1 MADHESDLGPD
12 APPTEEELR
21 EARALAEALESRAST
36 GSTGSTES
44 TLSSDDVAFL
54 RAVAIAEG
62 TGIAELDPEKNARLV
77 ERALARA
84 TSVPEQKREGR
95 VIRVAFGAVTA
106 LSLAAAV
113 VFAIVQAPPIE
124 PSPALAQS
132 RSTQELF
139 REPFHGE
146 ASARID
152 RIAMARSSDLREN
165 RFARWGV
172 R

>member
-36 GSTGSTES
+36 TSPGAPLHSE
-44 TLSSDDVAFL
+44 DAAFL

-62 TGIAELDPEKNARLV
+62 IGIPELDPEKNARLV

-84 TSVPEQKREGR
+84 APEPKREGR

-113 VFAIVQAPPIE
+113 VFAIVKAPPSE

>member
-36 GSTGSTES
+36 GAPDSP
-44 TLSSDDVAFL
+44 LPSDDAAFL
-54 RAVAIAEG
+54 RAVAVAEG
-62 TGIAELDPEKNARLV
+62 IGIRELDPEKNARLV

-84 TSVPEQKREGR
+84 STTPEPKREGR
-95 VIRVAFGAVTA
+95 VIRVAFGALTA

-113 VFAIVQAPPIE
+113 VFAVVGAPKSELP
-124 PSPALAQS
+124 PTLAQS

>member
-12 APPTEEELR
+12 APPTEDELR
-21 EARALAEALESRAST
+21 EARALAEALESPAGATAASEDAT
-36 GSTGSTES
+36 
-44 TLSSDDVAFL
+44 FL

-62 TGIAELDPEKNARLV
+62 TGVADLDPEKNARLV
-77 ERALARA
+77 ERALTRA
-84 TSVPEQKREGR
+84 AAPEKPREGR

-113 VFAIVQAPPIE
+113 VFAVVGAPKSELP
-124 PSPALAQS
+124 PTLAQS

>member
-36 GSTGSTES
+36 DSPRSP
-44 TLSSDDVAFL
+44 LHSDDAAFL

-62 TGIAELDPEKNARLV
+62 IGVPELDPEKNARLV

-84 TSVPEQKREGR
+84 SSTPEPKREGR

-113 VFAIVQAPPIE
+113 VFAIVKAPPAE

>member
-12 APPTEEELR
+12 APPTEDELR
-21 EARALAEALESRAST
+21 EARALAEALESTTASEGGPSHRA
-36 GSTGSTES
+36 
-44 TLSSDDVAFL
+44 DDAAFL
-54 RAVAIAEG
+54 HAVALAEG
-62 TGIAELDPEKNARLV
+62 THVADLDPEKNARLV

-84 TSVPEQKREGR
+84 AANVPEKRREGR
-95 VIRVAFGAVTA
+95 VIRVTFGAVTA

-113 VFAIVQAPPIE
+113 MFAIVKAPPSE
-124 PSPALAQS
+124 PSPALAMS

-152 RIAMARSSDLREN
+152 RIAMARSSELREN